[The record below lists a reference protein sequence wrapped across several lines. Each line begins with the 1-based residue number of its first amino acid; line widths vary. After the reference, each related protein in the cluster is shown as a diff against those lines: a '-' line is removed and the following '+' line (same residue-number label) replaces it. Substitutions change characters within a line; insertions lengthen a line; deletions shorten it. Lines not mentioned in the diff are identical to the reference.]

1 MSTSSTFTGLTVLV
15 WYSSSFFIGIDTQ
28 LCVDSNPPT
37 GLTVLDNWV
46 FGFGWIRWVSL
57 LLPATSESKSF
68 SFCTTSESKTRL
80 KSDRNC
86 TSLSA
91 SASLKNMLR
100 ARELHVASAK
110 VNTGHTWRQLMKS
123 LQQSVRWS
131 SAFDPGPASL
141 TVCILTVENTR
152 LRLSQ
157 TSANVPQHALL
168 RSIRPRNK
176 QTVPTHDTPSAI
188 QTKKQ
193 ATQQARRTSCHHVTP
208 QTRAHFLKET
218 LDVWPASKGFSPSHE
233 RVQVPTSRADL
244 RIQQHNLYGLRTKHD
259 VLNGEACTWKGKRIP
274 RRKN

>member
-1 MSTSSTFTGLTVLV
+1 MTFDLFDKLLNSEMFCFFHNCLCQS
-15 WYSSSFFIGIDTQ
+15 WYSEVNVDLIHLYGSHRSCLIFFFIFLGIDTQ

-123 LQQSVRWS
+123 LQQSVR
-131 SAFDPGPASL
+131 
-141 TVCILTVENTR
+141 
-152 LRLSQ
+152 
-157 TSANVPQHALL
+157 
-168 RSIRPRNK
+168 
-176 QTVPTHDTPSAI
+176 
-188 QTKKQ
+188 
-193 ATQQARRTSCHHVTP
+193 
-208 QTRAHFLKET
+208 
-218 LDVWPASKGFSPSHE
+218 
-233 RVQVPTSRADL
+233 
-244 RIQQHNLYGLRTKHD
+244 
-259 VLNGEACTWKGKRIP
+259 
-274 RRKN
+274 